1 MPVKID
7 IVGDYTDREV
17 NRAIKD
23 LQLLGTHGQASGAKL
38 RTFGEEASAAFHK
51 SSVAGVAMGA
61 GIGVAAF
68 QAIQV
73 GAQMALQFGVDS
85 VNAFIADDAAA
96 QSLAQTF
103 EQLGL
108 ATQSTG
114 VETFIAQTETAAAVA
129 DDQLRPALDRL
140 VRSTHDVQ
148 QAQDLLGLAL
158 DISAKRHVSLEAAS
172 NAVGKAVDG
181 NYGALAKLAGGYTT
195 AELKAMGL
203 TSVVSTLSNQFA
215 GSASAAAGTYQGQLA
230 LLGIQFGNIQES
242 FGKGFLDG
250 VTASMGGAKGAGEQ
264 LTPVMESLAANAE
277 SLGRSIGS
285 VASNITPAIAGIKV
299 MWGAFSVLD
308 AGLGSVIAKMI
319 ALTFAMRGDFAAASA
334 IVAEADRKLLVASG
348 ALATATQDL
357 TQGTVDGIPVTLSA
371 ASALDEQAAAA
382 NRAAVALSGKVR
394 AEFAAMSK
402 LDNLSQD
409 AAGRKA
415 FANQQLQLQINLDN
429 LAADAKNNYGG
440 AAGSAAAKVDK
451 LSAAQQ
457 KMAADIQ
464 AATGQTKSAIDAF
477 NAYGTAAADVFTS
490 KLSLGTASEGVFKLQ
505 DERAA
510 KVKATLA
517 DLVAYQATLSSEQTQ
532 AEKDK
537 VAELQAVYQQASA
550 EAAAGGQSVV
560 DAFVEQ
566 ASKVRRFAETM
577 QTLLKAGLSESAYKE
592 IAGMQVEAG
601 ARLADALINGNMAEN
616 IARTNDAIG
625 SVQTVASTTGQMAA
639 QSFATAGL
647 QLAQGLVQGLL
658 TALGPAGR
666 GRASLLQMMDNLA
679 SAMTRTA
686 TITVVGVYSGAG
698 NGPAGSSMT
707 SDAGSAPSDS
717 VIDAGFGGVPI
728 GGIPGLL
735 DGIGVGLFAA
745 GGSVMGGVPIIVGEK
760 GPELFVPGSNGSIV
774 PNSGGS
780 PAGGNSYQ
788 ITVQAGVGDPRAIG
802 QQIIEYVKK
811 FEQANG
817 PVFAAA

>member
-1 MPVKID
+1 MAIKID
-7 IVGDYTDREV
+7 IVGDYNDREV
-17 NRAIKD
+17 NRAIND
-23 LQLLGTHGQASGAKL
+23 LKLLHSQGGTTSGGLGKL
-38 RTFGEEASAAFHK
+38 GAA
-51 SSVAGVAMGA
+51 GLAMGA
-61 GIGVAAF
+61 SLGLAAA
-68 QAIQV
+68 QAVQA
-73 GAQMALQFGVDS
+73 GAAMALQFGVDS

-114 VETFIAQTETAAAVA
+114 VESFIAKTETAAAVA

-158 DISAKRHVSLEAAS
+158 DISAKRHVSLETAS

-203 TSVVSTLSNQFA
+203 NSVVSTLSSQFA
-215 GSASAAAGTYQGQLA
+215 GSATAAAGTYQGQLA

-285 VASNITPAIAGIKV
+285 LASNITPAIAGIKV

-348 ALATATQDL
+348 ALTTATQDL

-382 NRAAVALSGKVR
+382 NRAANALNDKTR
-394 AEFAAMSK
+394 AEFANMSK

-415 FANQQLQLQINLDN
+415 SANQLLQQQINLDQ
-429 LAADAKNNYGG
+429 LAANAKNTYG
-440 AAGSAAAKVDK
+440 GSAAGAAEKIVILTEKQQNLALTMAGTQVAVKQVTDELDSLKKASDDYAASITGAIKGTVDLSAAFTAAQKASQEGTLAAGESVVSTTIANFRAQILAAKQFSDSLTNVAAAGGSQALIDQILAVAATQGPGAGEYLANTLVIDGLVPELTTQLASFNVFATEAGQAMSDNFYGQGIMSAVSLLNG
-451 LSAAQQ
+451 LSTEVAAQQ
-457 KMAADIQ
+457 KMLDRLGKNI
-464 AATGQTKSAIDAF
+464 GLPI
-477 NAYGTAAADVFTS
+477 AAAI
-490 KLSLGTASEGVFKLQ
+490 SEEIAQAIRDGIADGHAV
-505 DERAA
+505 AA
-510 KVKATLA
+510 RRR
-517 DLVAYQATLSSEQTQ
+517 
-532 AEKDK
+532 
-537 VAELQAVYQQASA
+537 A
-550 EAAAGGQSVV
+550 EAAA
-560 DAFVEQ
+560 A
-566 ASKVRRFAETM
+566 ASFEPITVM
-577 QTLLKAGLSESAYKE
+577 P
-592 IAGMQVEAG
+592 G
-601 ARLADALINGNMAEN
+601 A
-616 IARTNDAIG
+616 
-625 SVQTVASTTGQMAA
+625 SSASTTG
-639 QSFATAGL
+639 
-647 QLAQGLVQGLL
+647 
-658 TALGPAGR
+658 
-666 GRASLLQMMDNLA
+666 
-679 SAMTRTA
+679 
-686 TITVVGVYSGAG
+686 AG
-698 NGPAGSSMT
+698 NNY
-707 SDAGSAPSDS
+707 
-717 VIDAGFGGVPI
+717 
-728 GGIPGLL
+728 GGIAT
-735 DGIGVGLFAA
+735 FAA

-774 PNSGGS
+774 PNRGGS
-780 PAGGNSYQ
+780 PVGGNSYS

-802 QQIIEYVKK
+802 QSIVEYVKK

-817 PVFAAA
+817 PVFRAA

>member
-1 MPVKID
+1 MAIKID
-7 IVGDYTDREV
+7 IVGDYNDREV
-17 NRAIKD
+17 NRAIND
-23 LQLLGTHGQASGAKL
+23 LKLLHSQGGTTSGGLGKL
-38 RTFGEEASAAFHK
+38 GAA
-51 SSVAGVAMGA
+51 GLAMGA
-61 GIGVAAF
+61 SLGLAAA
-68 QAIQV
+68 QAVQA

-114 VETFIAQTETAAAVA
+114 VEDWIAKTETAAAVA

-140 VRSTHDVQ
+140 VRSTHDVS

-158 DISAKRHVSLEAAS
+158 DISAKRHVTLESAS

-203 TSVVSTLSNQFA
+203 TNVVSTLSSQFA
-215 GSASAAAGTYQGQLA
+215 GSATAAAGTYQGQLA

-285 VASNITPAIAGIKV
+285 LASNITPAIAGIKV

-308 AGLGSVIAKMI
+308 AGLGSVIAKMV

-371 ASALDEQAAAA
+371 ASANDTLTTSFARQANVLARLGAASGA
-382 NRAAVALSGKVR
+382 EALRYQGLATSMAGDATSTAAS
-394 AEFAAMSK
+394 
-402 LDNLSQD
+402 
-409 AAGRKA
+409 
-415 FANQQLQLQINLDN
+415 N
-429 LAADAKNNYGG
+429 LANYFKKADDAVKSYGGSAGG
-440 AAGSAAAKVDK
+440 AAEKIVILTENQQNLALTMAGSQVAVKQVTDELDSLKKASDGYAASITGAIKGTVDLSAAFTAAQKASQEGTLAAGESVVSTTIANFRAQILAAKEFSDSLTNVAAAGGSQALIDQILAVAATQGPGAGEYLANTLVVDGLVPELTTQLASFNVFATEAGQAMADNFYGQGIMSAVSLLNG
-451 LSAAQQ
+451 LSTEVAAQQ
-457 KMAADIQ
+457 KMLDRLGKNI
-464 AATGQTKSAIDAF
+464 GLPI
-477 NAYGTAAADVFTS
+477 AAAI
-490 KLSLGTASEGVFKLQ
+490 SEEIAQAIRDGIADGHAV
-505 DERAA
+505 AA
-510 KVKATLA
+510 RRR
-517 DLVAYQATLSSEQTQ
+517 
-532 AEKDK
+532 
-537 VAELQAVYQQASA
+537 A
-550 EAAAGGQSVV
+550 EAAA
-560 DAFVEQ
+560 A
-566 ASKVRRFAETM
+566 ASFEPITVM
-577 QTLLKAGLSESAYKE
+577 P
-592 IAGMQVEAG
+592 G
-601 ARLADALINGNMAEN
+601 A
-616 IARTNDAIG
+616 
-625 SVQTVASTTGQMAA
+625 SSASTTG
-639 QSFATAGL
+639 
-647 QLAQGLVQGLL
+647 
-658 TALGPAGR
+658 
-666 GRASLLQMMDNLA
+666 
-679 SAMTRTA
+679 
-686 TITVVGVYSGAG
+686 AG
-698 NGPAGSSMT
+698 NNY
-707 SDAGSAPSDS
+707 
-717 VIDAGFGGVPI
+717 
-728 GGIPGLL
+728 GGILT
-735 DGIGVGLFAA
+735 FAS

-774 PNSGGS
+774 PNGGGS
-780 PAGGNSYQ
+780 PVGGNTYQ
-788 ITVQAGVGDPRAIG
+788 INVQAGVGDPRAIG